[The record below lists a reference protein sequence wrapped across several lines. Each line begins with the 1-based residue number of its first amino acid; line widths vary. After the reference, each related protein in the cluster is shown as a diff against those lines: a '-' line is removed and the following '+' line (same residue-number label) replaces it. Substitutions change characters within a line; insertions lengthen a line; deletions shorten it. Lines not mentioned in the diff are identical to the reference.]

1 MAIQEII
8 NIGTSPN
15 DGQGDPLRTAFN
27 KINDNFTNL
36 FASFTNFS
44 NVLTTGNTAGQIIFE
59 SPANTF
65 SQGQF
70 YIQST
75 DTSTSDSQTIQ
86 LYSQV
91 SADSSNVKFTAYG
104 STFFGNCVSSFDM
117 TVDGTSGNVQILA
130 NPISN
135 NTVLHFIGSQV
146 MWLGNVVPGLAIALD
161 GYSNSVMATQS
172 NIVMATNQGS

>member
-1 MAIQEII
+1 MATQQII
-8 NIGTSPN
+8 NLGTSPN

-27 KINDNFTNL
+27 KINQNFTNL

-59 SPANTF
+59 TPVDTF

-75 DTSTSDSQTIQ
+75 DTTTSDSQTIQ
-86 LYSQV
+86 LYAQSNANS
-91 SADSSNVKFTAYG
+91 SAVKFTGYG

-117 TVDGTSGNVQILA
+117 TVSGGNVQILA

-135 NTVLHFIGSQV
+135 NNVLHFIGSQV
-146 MWLGNVVPGLAIALD
+146 MWLGNVVPGVAIGLD
-161 GYSNSVMATQS
+161 GYSNSVMATES
-172 NIVMATNQGS
+172 NIVMATQQGS

>member
-1 MAIQEII
+1 M
-8 NIGTSPN
+8 
-15 DGQGDPLRTAFN
+15 
-27 KINDNFTNL
+27 
-36 FASFTNFS
+36 
-44 NVLTTGNTAGQIIFE
+44 TTGNTAGQVIFE
-59 SPANTF
+59 TPANTF

-75 DTSTSDSQTIQ
+75 DTTTSDSQTIQ
-86 LYSQV
+86 LYAQSN
-91 SADSSNVKFTAYG
+91 ADSSAVKFTGYG

-146 MWLGNVVPGLAIALD
+146 MWLGNVVPGLSIALD